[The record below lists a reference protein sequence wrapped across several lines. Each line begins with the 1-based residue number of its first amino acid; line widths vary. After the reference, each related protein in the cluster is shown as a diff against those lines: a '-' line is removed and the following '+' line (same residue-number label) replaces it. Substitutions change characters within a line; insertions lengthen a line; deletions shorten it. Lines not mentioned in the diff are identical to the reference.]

1 VEWGVPG
8 MRRGHGT
15 AEWTRARSWGETRRR
30 DGCLLYTAAPA
41 FLSGGREVGKE
52 GQGGR
57 RHQLVLELIVGLG
70 WVGFGLAAVLVGFP
84 CLVVQYTVQVGTSG
98 LKKMLS
104 VSQPRSPF
112 I

>member
-1 VEWGVPG
+1 MAAFFKLPRLPSSREGG
-8 MRRGHGT
+8 G
-15 AEWTRARSWGETRRR
+15 GE
-30 DGCLLYTAAPA
+30 
-41 FLSGGREVGKE
+41 GRVGWATSSI
-52 GQGGR
+52 GFG
-57 RHQLVLELIVGLG
+57 INCWVGLG